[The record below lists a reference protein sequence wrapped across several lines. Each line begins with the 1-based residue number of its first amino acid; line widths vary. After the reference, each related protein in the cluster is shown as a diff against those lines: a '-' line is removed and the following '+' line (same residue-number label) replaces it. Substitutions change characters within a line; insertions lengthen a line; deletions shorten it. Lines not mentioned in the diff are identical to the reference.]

1 MRVGVIDVGSNT
13 IRLLAAEAAPGGI
26 AAVRELKARVG
37 LGAEVE
43 LHGRISSV
51 KLAEAAAT
59 VRTFATEARELG
71 CARLEIVVASPGRQ
85 AENAGRLIQL
95 LARSTAAPVR
105 VLSQEEE
112 AHLAYVG
119 ALAVVRP
126 TGRTVAVCDVGGG
139 STQIA
144 FGEPG
149 KEPIWLR
156 SVDIGSLRL
165 TTRLLHRDPPG
176 EKAISAARAAVREEF
191 AGLATPLP
199 KAAYAVGGS
208 ARALRK
214 LVGRALGADE
224 LGEAVSILRRTPID
238 DVVAVCGIDRERART
253 LTAGA
258 IILAEVQL
266 RLAVPLEVV
275 RAGLREGLA
284 LTLLEER
291 TALRPAAG
299 ERRAG

>member
-13 IRLLAAEAAPGGI
+13 IRLLAAEAVPGGI
-26 AAVRELKARVG
+26 NPVCERKARVG

-43 LHGRISSV
+43 LHGRLSQG

-59 VRTFATEARELG
+59 VRRFATEAREVG
-71 CARLEIVVASPGRQ
+71 CSRLEIVVASPGRQ
-85 AENAGRLIQL
+85 ADNAGRLIQL

-105 VLSQEEE
+105 VLSHEEE
-112 AHLAYVG
+112 ARLAYVG
-119 ALAVVRP
+119 AVAVARP
-126 TGRTVAVCDVGGG
+126 DAQTVAVCDVGGG

-144 FGEPG
+144 FGEPRRD
-149 KEPIWLR
+149 PIWLR

-176 EKAISAARAAVREEF
+176 KKAIAEARAAVREEF
-191 AGLATPLP
+191 SGLATPLP

-208 ARALRK
+208 ARALKK
-214 LVGRALGADE
+214 LVGKTLGAQE
-224 LGEAVSILRRTPID
+224 LGEAISILRRTPID
-238 DVVAVCGIDRERART
+238 EIVGWYGVDRERART
-253 LTAGA
+253 LAAGA
-258 IILAEVQL
+258 VIMAEAQL

-284 LTLLEER
+284 LTMLAER
-291 TALRPAAG
+291 GVRTT
-299 ERRAG
+299 EREAV